1 MGALPYLLETT
12 AITGSSSTTNSN
24 VQSQVRD
31 GALFVN
37 LLVLILRMV
46 GWSLHMKKYELRL
59 LRVRQGAGTAEEEV
73 HSLGLGCW

>member
-46 GWSLHMKKYELRL
+46 G
-59 LRVRQGAGTAEEEV
+59 
-73 HSLGLGCW
+73 